1 MLADYHVHCMFSDD
15 SWYIPAKVCTDAWKN
30 NLDEICFTD
39 HVDYGIK
46 PDWDQALTAKVME
59 GQRVVNVDYDAY
71 FPCIEALR
79 DEWAGRLT
87 IKRGLELGVQTHTIP
102 QFNALW
108 DKWRDHLDFTLLSI
122 HQVGDLE
129 FWTGEFQEGRSQEE
143 YNRAYYQELYD
154 VTTSFEHWSV
164 LAHIDLIKR
173 YDPAG
178 ILDFPANKDLVAA
191 TLEHVIKVGK
201 GIELNTSSVR
211 YGLKDSEPAE
221 EILRLYKDLG
231 GKIITLGSDSH
242 VGGKIITLGSDSHA
256 PEHLGAYIRHFQKYL
271 ASLGFEGFYTY
282 DKMVPTFH
290 PFEA

>member
-15 SWYIPAKVCTDAWKN
+15 SWYPPEQVCEDAWKN

-46 PDWDQALTAKVME
+46 PDWNDALGAKVMT
-59 GQRVVNVDYDAY
+59 GQRVLNVDYDAY
-71 FPCIEALR
+71 FPYIAELR
-79 DEWAGRLT
+79 RKWAGRLAVKT
-87 IKRGLELGVQTHTIP
+87 GLEFGVQMHTIP
-102 QFNALW
+102 QFNTLW
-108 DKWRDHLDFTLLSI
+108 NRWSDQLDFVLLSI

-154 VTTSFEHWSV
+154 VAISFEHWSV
-164 LAHIDLIKR
+164 LAHVDLIKR

-178 ILDFPANKDLVAA
+178 ILNFPANRDLVAA
-191 TLEHVIKVGK
+191 TLEHTIAQGK

-211 YGLKDSEPAE
+211 YGLEDSQPAQQ
-221 EILRLYKDLG
+221 ILELYRDLG
-231 GKIITLGSDSH
+231 GTIL
-242 VGGKIITLGSDSHA
+242 TLGSDSHA
-256 PEHLGAYIRHFQKYL
+256 PEHLGAYLRHFQHYL
-271 ASLGFEGFYTY
+271 ASLGFEGFCTY
-282 DKMVPTFH
+282 DKMQPTFH

>member
-15 SWYIPAKVCTDAWKN
+15 SWHTPEKVCEDAWKQ

-46 PDWDQALTAKVME
+46 PDWDDALSAKVFD
-59 GQRVVNVDYDAY
+59 GQRVLNVDYDAY
-71 FPCIEALR
+71 FPYIANLR
-79 DEWAGRLT
+79 EKWAGRLT
-87 IKRGLELGVQTHTIP
+87 VKTGLEFGVQTHTIP

-108 DKWRDHLDFTLLSI
+108 ERWKDQLDFTLLSI
-122 HQVGDLE
+122 HQVGDAE
-129 FWTGEFQEGRSQEE
+129 FWTGEFQEGRTQEE

-154 VTTSFEHWSV
+154 VTTGFEHWSV
-164 LAHIDLIKR
+164 LAHLDLIKR

-178 ILDFPANKDLVAA
+178 ILDFPANRDLVAA
-191 TLEHVIKVGK
+191 TLEHVIAQGK

-211 YGLKDSEPAE
+211 YGLADSQPAR
-221 EILRLYKDLG
+221 EILELYRDLG

-242 VGGKIITLGSDSHA
+242 A
-256 PEHLGAYIRHFQKYL
+256 PAHLGAYLRHFQRYL

-290 PFEA
+290 PFEE

>member
-15 SWYIPAKVCTDAWKN
+15 SWYLPEQVCEDAWKQ

-46 PDWDQALTAKVME
+46 PDWDDALSAKVMMGE
-59 GQRVVNVDYDAY
+59 RVLNVDYDAY
-71 FPCIEALR
+71 FPYIADLR
-79 DEWAGRLT
+79 KKWAGRLT
-87 IKRGLELGVQTHTIP
+87 VKSGLEFGVQTHTIP

-108 DKWRDHLDFTLLSI
+108 DRWEHELDFVLLSI

-129 FWTGEFQEGRSQEE
+129 FWTGEFQEGRTQEE

-154 VTTSFEHWSV
+154 VTTTFTHWSV
-164 LAHIDLIKR
+164 LAHVDLIKR

-178 ILDFPANKDLVAA
+178 ILDFPANRDLVAA
-191 TLEHVIKVGK
+191 TLEHVIAQGK

-211 YGLKDSEPAE
+211 YGLTDSQPAR
-221 EILRLYKDLG
+221 EILELYRDLG
-231 GKIITLGSDSH
+231 GTIITLGSDSH
-242 VGGKIITLGSDSHA
+242 EPA
-256 PEHLGAYIRHFQKYL
+256 HLGAYLRHFQRYL
-271 ASLGFEGFYTY
+271 ASLGFEGFCTY

-290 PFEA
+290 PFEV

>member
-15 SWYIPAKVCTDAWKN
+15 SWYPPEQVCEDAWKQ

-46 PDWDQALTAKVME
+46 PDWVDALSAKVMM
-59 GQRVVNVDYDAY
+59 GQRVLNVDYDAY
-71 FPCIEALR
+71 FPYLADLR
-79 DEWAGRLT
+79 EKWAGRLT
-87 IKRGLELGVQTHTIP
+87 VKSGLEFGVQTHTIP

-108 DKWRDHLDFTLLSI
+108 DKWGQELDFVLLSI

-129 FWTGEFQEGRSQEE
+129 FSTGEFQEGRTQEE

-154 VTTSFEHWSV
+154 VTTTFTHWSV
-164 LAHIDLIKR
+164 LAHVDLIKR

-178 ILDFPANKDLVAA
+178 ILDFPANRDLVAA
-191 TLEHVIKVGK
+191 TLEHVIAQDK

-211 YGLKDSEPAE
+211 YGLTDSQPAR
-221 EILRLYKDLG
+221 EILELYRDLG
-231 GKIITLGSDSH
+231 GTIITLGSDSH
-242 VGGKIITLGSDSHA
+242 EPA
-256 PEHLGAYIRHFQKYL
+256 HLGAYLRHFQRYL
-271 ASLGFEGFYTY
+271 ASLGFEGFCTY

-290 PFEA
+290 PFEV

>member
-15 SWYIPAKVCTDAWKN
+15 SWYIPAQVCADAWKN

-46 PDWDQALTAKVME
+46 PDWNQALSAKVAD

-79 DEWAGRLT
+79 DEWAGRLAV
-87 IKRGLELGVQTHTIP
+87 KAGLEFGVQSHTIP
-102 QFNALW
+102 QFDALW
-108 DKWRDHLDFTLLSI
+108 DKWHDHLDFTLLSI

-129 FWTGEFQEGRSQEE
+129 FWTGEFQEGRTQDE

-154 VTTSFEHWSV
+154 VTTTFEHWSV
-164 LAHIDLIKR
+164 LAHLDLIKR

-178 ILDFPANKDLVAA
+178 VLDFPANRDLVAA
-191 TLEHVIKVGK
+191 TLEHVVAQGK

-211 YGLKDSEPAE
+211 YGLRDSQPAE
-221 EILRLYKDLG
+221 EILRLYRDLG
-231 GKIITLGSDSH
+231 GKIVTLGSDSH
-242 VGGKIITLGSDSHA
+242 K
-256 PEHLGAYIRHFQKYL
+256 PEHLGAYLRHFQHYL
-271 ASLGFEGFYTY
+271 ANLGFEGFCTY
-282 DKMVPTFH
+282 DRMEPTFH
-290 PFEA
+290 RWDFA

>member
-15 SWYIPAKVCTDAWKN
+15 SWYIPDKVCADAWKR

-46 PDWDQALTAKVME
+46 PDWDQALLAKVAE

-71 FPCIEALR
+71 FPCIEELR
-79 DEWAGRLT
+79 EKWSGRLAVKT
-87 IKRGLELGVQTHTIP
+87 GLEFGVQTHTIP

-108 DKWRDHLDFTLLSI
+108 DRWEHELDFVLLSI

-129 FWTGEFQEGRSQEE
+129 FWTGEFQEGRTQEE

-154 VTTSFEHWSV
+154 VTTTFTHWSV

-178 ILDFPANKDLVAA
+178 ILDFPANRDLVAA
-191 TLEHVIKVGK
+191 TLEHVIAQDK

-211 YGLKDSEPAE
+211 YGLTDSQPAR
-221 EILRLYKDLG
+221 EILELYRDLG
-231 GKIITLGSDSH
+231 GTIITLGSDSH
-242 VGGKIITLGSDSHA
+242 EPA
-256 PEHLGAYIRHFQKYL
+256 HLGAYLRHFQRYL
-271 ASLGFEGFYTY
+271 ASLGFEGFCTY

-290 PFEA
+290 PFEV

>member
-79 DEWAGRLT
+79 DEWARRLT

-178 ILDFPANKDLVAA
+178 IWDFPANKDLVAA
-191 TLEHVIKVGK
+191 TL
-201 GIELNTSSVR
+201 
-211 YGLKDSEPAE
+211 
-221 EILRLYKDLG
+221 
-231 GKIITLGSDSH
+231 
-242 VGGKIITLGSDSHA
+242 
-256 PEHLGAYIRHFQKYL
+256 
-271 ASLGFEGFYTY
+271 
-282 DKMVPTFH
+282 
-290 PFEA
+290 